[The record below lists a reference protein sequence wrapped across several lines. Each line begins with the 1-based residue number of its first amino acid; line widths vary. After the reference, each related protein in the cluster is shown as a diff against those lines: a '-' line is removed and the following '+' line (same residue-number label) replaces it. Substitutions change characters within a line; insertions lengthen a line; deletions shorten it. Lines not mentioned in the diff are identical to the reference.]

1 MTWDADQIRPRSR
14 VISDNDYSGDPDGL
28 VQLAHHLLSPSIDLR
43 LVIGSRQA
51 PIKLAADTPDTTA
64 EDSAAAAHRVTEL
77 AGRTDVPIVTGAVHP
92 LQDRATPASGAATD
106 AIIAEALR
114 DDTDLPLFVACGGG
128 LTDISSAWLVE
139 PRIAERL
146 TLVWIGGG
154 EHADLAVTPEGAGL
168 EYNTQIDLLAAQV
181 VFNDSDLRVWQV
193 PRDAYVQVLASRAE
207 MLTRMRPHGPLGAHL
222 YDALGR
228 TSELWELG
236 ETYVLGD
243 SPLVLLTA
251 LVSNYMP
258 IPSSSRWV
266 DRPRPR
272 LTDSGG
278 YEANP
283 GGSPLR
289 IFTQLDSRLLL
300 EDLYA
305 QLALHAAGE
314 R

>member
-1 MTWDADQIRPRSR
+1 MT
-14 VISDNDYSGDPDGL
+14 
-28 VQLAHHLLSPSIDLR
+28 
-43 LVIGSRQA
+43 
-51 PIKLAADTPDTTA
+51 
-64 EDSAAAAHRVTEL
+64 
-77 AGRTDVPIVTGAVHP
+77 
-92 LQDRATPASGAATD
+92 
-106 AIIAEALR
+106 
-114 DDTDLPLFVACGGG
+114 CGGG

-154 EHADLAVTPEGAGL
+154 EHEDLAVTPEGAGL
-168 EYNTQIDLLAAQV
+168 EYNTQIDVLAAQV

-222 YDALGR
+222 YDALGH
-228 TSELWELG
+228 TSELWGLG

-251 LVSNYMP
+251 LVSNFMP

-272 LTDSGG
+272 LTDSGS

-283 GGSPLR
+283 DGPPLR
-289 IFTQLDSRLLL
+289 IFTQLDTRLVL

-305 QLALHAAGE
+305 QLAVHADGGH
-314 R
+314 